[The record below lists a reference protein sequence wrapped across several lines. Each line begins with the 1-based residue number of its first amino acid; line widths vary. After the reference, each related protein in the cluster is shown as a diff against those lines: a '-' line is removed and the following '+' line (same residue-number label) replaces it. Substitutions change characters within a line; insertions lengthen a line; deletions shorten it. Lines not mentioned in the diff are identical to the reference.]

1 METLIYKSSIFAHVV
16 AGILSLITGFVAMVV
31 KKGGK
36 THNRAG
42 VVFYWSMTLIFV
54 STIIF
59 FLLDP
64 TNVRYHFF
72 LTLGIVSF
80 YPNWSGKRMLSMKK
94 GVNPTKLDLFGA
106 WAVGISGIIMLAYAG
121 YGFMNPTAVGG
132 YKILFII
139 FGIVSLVNAYGDLKV
154 YLGYVEAEKMH
165 WFLSHA
171 GKMIGAYS
179 AAVSAFCVN
188 IVPRLLPN
196 ETPAFVNILI
206 WTMPATI
213 LGIISQQL
221 IKRYKKKFGITP
233 KAKSTIQPKI
243 ELA

>member
-16 AGILSLITGFVAMVV
+16 AGILSLITGLIAMIV

-59 FLLDP
+59 FILDP
-64 TNVRYHFF
+64 TNIRYQFF

-106 WAVGISGIIMLAYAG
+106 YGILISGIVMVSYAV
-121 YGFMNPTAVGG
+121 YGFINPVKDG
-132 YKILFII
+132 YTILFMI
-139 FGIVSLVNAYGDLKV
+139 FGIVSLLNAYGDLKV
-154 YLGYVEAEKMH
+154 YLGFVKAEKMH
-165 WFLSHA
+165 WFLAHA

-206 WTMPATI
+206 WTLPATI
-213 LGIISQQL
+213 LGIISSIIIKKYRNKFNANTKSSIRSDVQL
-221 IKRYKKKFGITP
+221 
-233 KAKSTIQPKI
+233 A
-243 ELA
+243 